1 MGHDFNV
8 DEIFEIACQIERT
21 GAKFYRRMAR
31 ETSDSS
37 LNQLMLHLAAMEEAH
52 EKVFA
57 SMRIGLLDQEKEKTV
72 FDPNGE
78 TSQYLKAFADL
89 FVFGEEAGEEFVFS
103 ELLSEKAK
111 TRKMLRAAINLEWEA
126 IAFYSGMKDLVPV
139 GLGKGKID
147 DIVKE
152 EMKHVRILTDS
163 LIS

>member
-1 MGHDFNV
+1 MGYNFNV
-8 DEIFEIACQIERT
+8 NEIFEIACQIERN
-21 GAKFYRRMAR
+21 GAKFYRQMAK

-37 LNQLMLHLAAMEEAH
+37 LNQLMHHLAEMEEVH

-57 SMRIGLLDQEKEKTV
+57 SMRNGLLDQDKGKTV

-111 TRKMLRAAINLEWEA
+111 TRKILRAAINLEWEA
-126 IAFYSGMKDLVPV
+126 IAFYSGMKDLVPEN
-139 GLGKGKID
+139 LGKGKID
-147 DIVKE
+147 GIVKE
-152 EMKHVRILTDS
+152 EMKHVRLLTNS

>member
-1 MGHDFNV
+1 MGYDFSVN
-8 DEIFEIACQIERT
+8 EIFEIACQIERN
-21 GAKFYRRMAR
+21 GAKFYRRMAK

-37 LNQLMLHLAAMEEAH
+37 LNQLMHHLAAMEQAH

-57 SMRIGLLDQEKEKTV
+57 SMRNGLSDQDKGKTV

-78 TSQYLKAFADL
+78 TSQYLKALADL
-89 FVFGEEAGEEFVFS
+89 FVFGEEAGEEFVLS

-111 TRKMLRAAINLEWEA
+111 TRKILRAAINLEWEA
-126 IAFYSGMKDLVPV
+126 IAFYSGMKDLVPER
-139 GLGKGKID
+139 LGKGKID

-152 EMKHVRILTDS
+152 EMKHVRLLTNS

>member
-1 MGHDFNV
+1 MGYDFSL

-21 GAKFYRRMAR
+21 GAKFYRRMAK
-31 ETSDSS
+31 ETPDSS
-37 LNQLMLHLAAMEEAH
+37 LNERMLNLAAMEEAH

-57 SMRIGLLDQEKEKTV
+57 SMKSGLLDQEKGKTV
-72 FDPNGE
+72 FDPDGE

-111 TRKMLRAAINLEWEA
+111 TRKILRAAINLEWEA

-139 GLGKGKID
+139 SLGKEKID
-147 DIVKE
+147 DIIKE
-152 EMKHVRILTDS
+152 EMKHVRLLTNS